1 MYEIK
6 IASSLDEQITVQK
19 AMRNVWVGGAK
30 VHTVWGIW
38 DNGVCIGGACISDEL
53 MSHYAMGFTCKPS
66 MKLGLTLFKITHEAL
81 KIKKVLFS
89 TVDIDNIKSRKGTMQ
104 LGFVPV
110 RTEGNQVKFQLNTL
124 SEKMMKRWG
133 KYV

>member
-6 IASSLDEQITVQK
+6 IAITIEEQEIVKK
-19 AMRNVWVGGAK
+19 AMNAWCDD

-38 DNGVCIGGACISDEL
+38 DNGICIGGACISNEI

-66 MKLGLTLFKITHEAL
+66 MKLGLTLFKITHDAL
-81 KIKKVLFS
+81 KIKKVLYS
-89 TVDIDNIKSRKGTMQ
+89 TVNINNFKSRKGTKQ
-104 LGFVPV
+104 LGFIQT
-110 RTEGNQVKFQLNTL
+110 RIENDQVKFQLNSL
-124 SEKMMKRWG
+124 PKKMMKRWG